1 MIKHLKKFF
10 FPTTS
15 KYSYVQSKQTV
26 IAKVEKALNRK
37 GHFFG
42 DNDVIGSFLS
52 EDTFIM
58 EIISFAFTNG
68 VKYSSKLTGKIVESN
83 NGITCI
89 NIKAKP
95 NFALYIIFFVTII
108 VGIAYSYKYFQSN
121 SLSFLFLA
129 LAMLIGGPF
138 LAIGISNVTISSI
151 DKRYKMYIHK
161 ELIEEDASPKPQT
174 DYNNL

>member
-1 MIKHLKKFF
+1 
-10 FPTTS
+10 
-15 KYSYVQSKQTV
+15 
-26 IAKVEKALNRK
+26 
-37 GHFFG
+37 
-42 DNDVIGSFLS
+42 
-52 EDTFIM
+52 M

-68 VKYSSKLTGKIVESN
+68 VKYSSKRTGKIVESN

-138 LAIGISNVTISSI
+138 LVIGISNVTISSI